1 MSLEPQEDVEE
12 VVREQEVDGQK
23 VLQVSETWAV
33 ERRAETPPLG
43 RSFVTNIWDETEQ
56 CRSVRL

>member
-1 MSLEPQEDVEE
+1 MFIVPVLLQLLEPQEDVEE

-33 ERRAETPPLG
+33 ERRAETPRWAG
-43 RSFVTNIWDETEQ
+43 ASSQIFGMN
-56 CRSVRL
+56 